1 MQGHMKARTTK
12 EYAEFTIRVPRE
24 IGYPVSKMLRS
35 FLESLGL
42 AQLTNEEGE
51 ELYEHEDLC
60 PPEERPASRLR
71 GLRVKEGITQ
81 RQLADALGT
90 TQSRIAEL
98 ENGTRRISINMAKRI
113 SKTYGVAYKAF
124 L

>member
-12 EYAEFTIRVPRE
+12 EYAEFTIRVPRD
-24 IGYPVSKMLRS
+24 IGYPVGKMLRS

-51 ELYEHEDLC
+51 ELYEHVDST
-60 PPEERPASRLR
+60 PPEERPAARLR

-81 RQLADALGT
+81 QQLADALGIA
-90 TQSRIAEL
+90 QSRVAEF
-98 ENGTRRISINMAKRI
+98 ETGARRISINMAKRI
-113 SKTYGVAYKAF
+113 SKTYGVTYKAF

>member
-1 MQGHMKARTTK
+1 MQGLMKARTTK
-12 EYAEFTIRVPRE
+12 EYAEFTIRVPRD

-81 RQLADALGT
+81 QQLADALGI
-90 TQSRIAEL
+90 TQTRVAEF
-98 ENGTRRISINMAKRI
+98 ETGTRRISINMAKRI
-113 SKTYGVAYKAF
+113 GKTYGVTYKAF

>member
-1 MQGHMKARTTK
+1 MPEHMKARTINGTVK
-12 EYAEFTIRVPRE
+12 FTVTVPLEKAGLFR
-24 IGYPVSKMLRS
+24 KMLRGL
-35 FLESLGL
+35 LEMSGL
-42 AQLTNEEGE
+42 ERETNEEGE

-113 SKTYGVAYKAF
+113 SKTYGVTYKAF